1 MYCDV
6 SFIWHNNAPTY
17 CDCVAEL
24 GVVEWG
30 CCLGLLQGL
39 RQGQRVPIEFFTFG
53 ERHRRK
59 SSILHV
65 NWSW

>member
-1 MYCDV
+1 MIC
-6 SFIWHNNAPTY
+6 FA
-17 CDCVAEL
+17 ALGLLL
-24 GVVEWG
+24 GVNAWG